1 MSCRIIHCLSSDQG
15 GDGGVLTLVQTWNQ
29 QAFYMLSHCLG
40 FRAATGSRQPIA
52 ALSSEFRTAHRGT
65 ARPIPDF
72 LCTTLSKRLGTGQWG
87 DVSSTPLWRGL
98 SDSTVLQ
105 IKQRERSCYFRQ
117 LQFDDFVIIELYRPS
132 SACLPIASARCQS
145 HIIPVQL
152 RFHPVFSKTC
162 R

>member
-1 MSCRIIHCLSSDQG
+1 MNWKISSPTRSPTDILPICSFLFIILHNRKSCNSMSCRIIHCLSSDLG
-15 GDGGVLTLVQTWNQ
+15 GDGGVWTLVQTWNQ
-29 QAFYMLSHCLG
+29 QAFYMLSHWLG

-117 LQFDDFVIIELYRPS
+117 L
-132 SACLPIASARCQS
+132 
-145 HIIPVQL
+145 
-152 RFHPVFSKTC
+152 
-162 R
+162 